1 MAIIIGEY
9 GRKQEAGRQAGK
21 QAGRDLEQSL
31 RAYMSSK
38 SRRQRELTGNSTGF

>member
-9 GRKQEAGRQAGK
+9 GRKQEAGR